1 MNIGQLSRRTGVP
14 IDTVRYYEKQRLLPP
29 PTRSASGYRHYEADD
44 VLRLNFIRRA
54 KVLGFTLDEIRDLLA
69 LSSARDGDMAA
80 IRAAAADKL
89 ADVERRLAELT
100 RMRDGLRTLVEATW
114 RYYLAHPEFITLVNS
129 ANLHQGRH
137 IAGNRQLRKLQKAY
151 VDRVAT
157 ILKRGEALR
166 QFRKGVDPVQL
177 CLTIAAIGFNYLN
190 HRHTGP
196 ALFGFNFMS
205 RDALARPKGPRWLT
219 PFACRRPCRAPTR
232 PCRSRRASSPSRARG
247 QCWAASAGRSSS
259 PPPTPP
265 RTCGPASISSR

>member
-100 RMRDGLRTLVEATW
+100 RMRDGLRTLVDACPGHCA
-114 RYYLAHPEFITLVNS
+114 LDQCPIVGAL
-129 ANLHQGRH
+129 G
-137 IAGNRQLRKLQKAY
+137 
-151 VDRVAT
+151 
-157 ILKRGEALR
+157 GEA
-166 QFRKGVDPVQL
+166 
-177 CLTIAAIGFNYLN
+177 
-190 HRHTGP
+190 
-196 ALFGFNFMS
+196 
-205 RDALARPKGPRWLT
+205 
-219 PFACRRPCRAPTR
+219 
-232 PCRSRRASSPSRARG
+232 
-247 QCWAASAGRSSS
+247 
-259 PPPTPP
+259 
-265 RTCGPASISSR
+265 